1 MILGCLQGSWLRGRT
16 ASESIRAGG
25 RSLPRRLR
33 LACPDPR
40 HAPIEIRYGAR
51 PVLLGAKTSPPDR
64 RRGTAPGLDD
74 TGHGPPSRDGQAVAH
89 SASRPARQSRRRAP
103 ALVLAEARGRPH
115 GINGK
120 HSPAPPPAD
129 LPYRPNSAV
138 RPRRTVP
145 PARRSHS
152 WRAMVPTAASRR
164 CLCHDCDR
172 RLRSFRH
179 LCRERHV
186 SCRPADAPERDLLY
200 RVVVRRGAS
209 VSGHDPGKEKPRDL
223 RGFLRSG

>member
-1 MILGCLQGSWLRGRT
+1 MTLGCSGSWLRGRT

-40 HAPIEIRYGAR
+40 HAPIEIRYSAW
-51 PVLLGAKTSPPDR
+51 PVLLGARTSPPDR
-64 RRGTAPGLDD
+64 RRGTALGLDD
-74 TGHGPPSRDGQAVAH
+74 TGHGPPSRDEQAVAH

-120 HSPAPPPAD
+120 HSPALPPAD
-129 LPYRPNSAV
+129 LPYRPNSGV

-172 RLRSFRH
+172 QLRSFRH
-179 LCRERHV
+179 LCCERHL
-186 SCRPADAPERDLLY
+186 SCRPADAPEPHLLY
-200 RVVVRRGAS
+200 RVVVRRRAS